1 MMPTRETFERNLAN
15 LQDEILLLGSMVE
28 EAILDTVD
36 ALKRRDLAASERIFR
51 EDRVINEKRYNIENN
66 CLTLIATQQP
76 MARDLR
82 LLASILEINTE
93 LERMGDY
100 AKGISRINLLLG
112 KNRSA
117 CRSPTW
123 RRWLSAVWTCC
134 VAP

>member
-1 MMPTRETFERNLAN
+1 
-15 LQDEILLLGSMVE
+15 
-28 EAILDTVD
+28 
-36 ALKRRDLAASERIFR
+36 
-51 EDRVINEKRYNIENN
+51 
-66 CLTLIATQQP
+66 

-112 KNRSA
+112 EEPISTPIA
-117 CRSPTW
+117 DLEEMAET
-123 RRWLSAVWTCC
+123 AVWTCC